1 MFSIIMNKYQVT
13 IQVSI
18 VIKQFMLEVESKVF
32 RMIDHVLTFIEDCVS
47 VGRWDRHGY

>member
-13 IQVSI
+13 IQISI

-32 RMIDHVLTFIEDCVS
+32 RMIDHVLKAGTDT
-47 VGRWDRHGY
+47 DTK